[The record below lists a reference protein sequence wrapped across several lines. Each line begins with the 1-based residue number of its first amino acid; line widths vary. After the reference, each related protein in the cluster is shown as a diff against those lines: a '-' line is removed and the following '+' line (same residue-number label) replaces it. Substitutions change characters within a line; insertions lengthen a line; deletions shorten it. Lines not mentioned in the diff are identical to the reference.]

1 MRAHKFESLHG
12 FSSQNCQFFCRCR
25 IQSGDWML
33 AQTSFNRIQAIWPM
47 VVDLFASAWI
57 AKLPRFMSLL
67 AQQGGWITAL
77 TIHWRALQGA
87 NPPELIPDK
96 AFIVLVTLTWP
107 RQASFPTL
115 MELASDC
122 YQLFHPI
129 LSLLTS
135 PLGQCQPLTMDGSI
149 RVIGWKLAGI
159 ACEVEA
165 FRKTLS
171 TLCWQ
176 QQELIHSRGDIDSLS
191 ASIAEF
197 QKFVMEAFKVR
208 KSFGTINI
216 LRAMLSFTLR
226 LAPSLVRTRC
236 RQAMVI
242 KFLSGIYHSNP

>member
-1 MRAHKFESLHG
+1 
-12 FSSQNCQFFCRCR
+12 
-25 IQSGDWML
+25 
-33 AQTSFNRIQAIWPM
+33 
-47 VVDLFASAWI
+47 
-57 AKLPRFMSLL
+57 MSLL

-171 TLCWQ
+171 TLC
-176 QQELIHSRGDIDSLS
+176 
-191 ASIAEF
+191 
-197 QKFVMEAFKVR
+197 
-208 KSFGTINI
+208 
-216 LRAMLSFTLR
+216 
-226 LAPSLVRTRC
+226 
-236 RQAMVI
+236 
-242 KFLSGIYHSNP
+242 